1 MLPLLSEV
9 IGISWRLFQDV
20 VVGDAA
26 DVDVVAVTLRSFP
39 VCKLWLHEQT
49 TNYLARKVFTVE
61 RQNSATMTLQM
72 KGVRV
77 ETRANRQKN

>member
-1 MLPLLSEV
+1 MLAVLSEV

>member
-61 RQNSATMTLQM
+61 RQSATTTLQM

>member
-1 MLPLLSEV
+1 MLALLSEV

>member
-61 RQNSATMTLQM
+61 RQSATLQM

>member
-1 MLPLLSEV
+1 MLALLSEV

-61 RQNSATMTLQM
+61 RQSATLQM